1 MAYIQVGK
9 IINTHGVKGNL
20 KILSLTDNANR
31 FDELKSLFI
40 GEEKLKVNI
49 ERVWTKKKFVIM
61 KFKEFSD
68 INQVLDY
75 KGEYIYIDE
84 EDKVQLPEDTYFI
97 YDIIGCKVV
106 DTSGN
111 DIGIVKDVMTN
122 MANDV
127 YVVEDLILEKEYL
140 IPAVKHIVV
149 EVNIKDKVIT
159 IEPIEG
165 LIE

>member
-1 MAYIQVGK
+1 M
-9 IINTHGVKGNL
+9 
-20 KILSLTDNANR
+20 
-31 FDELKSLFI
+31 KSLFI

>member
-61 KFKEFSD
+61 KFK
-68 INQVLDY
+68 
-75 KGEYIYIDE
+75 
-84 EDKVQLPEDTYFI
+84 
-97 YDIIGCKVV
+97 IGRAHV
-106 DTSGN
+106 
-111 DIGIVKDVMTN
+111 
-122 MANDV
+122 
-127 YVVEDLILEKEYL
+127 
-140 IPAVKHIVV
+140 
-149 EVNIKDKVIT
+149 
-159 IEPIEG
+159 
-165 LIE
+165 